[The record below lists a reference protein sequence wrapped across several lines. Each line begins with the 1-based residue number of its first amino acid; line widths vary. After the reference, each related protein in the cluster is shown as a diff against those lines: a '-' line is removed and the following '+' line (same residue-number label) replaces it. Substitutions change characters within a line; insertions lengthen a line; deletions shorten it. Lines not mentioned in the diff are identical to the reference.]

1 MDLSIFCVSPLSLC
15 QAEKRRQKREK
26 TNTKKKNKKLNKTA
40 ITPTTEPEDKDKE
53 VPRMEVR
60 DLDHMDM
67 LVVRIHA
74 PTDA

>member
-1 MDLSIFCVSPLSLC
+1 M
-15 QAEKRRQKREK
+15 RQKREK
-26 TNTKKKNKKLNKTA
+26 TNTKKKNKKLTKTA
-40 ITPTTEPEDKDKE
+40 ITPTTEPEDKD

-67 LVVRIHA
+67 LVVCIHA

>member
-1 MDLSIFCVSPLSLC
+1 MDLSILCVSPLSLC
-15 QAEKRRQKREK
+15 QAEKMRQKREK
-26 TNTKKKNKKLNKTA
+26 TNAKKKNKKLTKTA
-40 ITPTTEPEDKDKE
+40 ITPTMEPEDKDKD

-67 LVVRIHA
+67 LVVCIHA

>member
-1 MDLSIFCVSPLSLC
+1 MLCVSPLSLC
-15 QAEKRRQKREK
+15 QAEKLRQKREK
-26 TNTKKKNKKLNKTA
+26 TNAKKKNKKLTKKA

-60 DLDHMDM
+60 E
-67 LVVRIHA
+67 VVCIHA

>member
-1 MDLSIFCVSPLSLC
+1 M
-15 QAEKRRQKREK
+15 RQKREK

-40 ITPTTEPEDKDKE
+40 ITPITEPEDKDKE
-53 VPRMEVR
+53 APRMEVR

-67 LVVRIHA
+67 LVVCIHA